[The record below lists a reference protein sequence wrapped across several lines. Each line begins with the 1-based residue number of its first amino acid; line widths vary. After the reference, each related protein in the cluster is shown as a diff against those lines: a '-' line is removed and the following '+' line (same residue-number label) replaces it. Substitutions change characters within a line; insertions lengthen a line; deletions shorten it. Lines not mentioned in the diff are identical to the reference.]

1 MTFSPGTKLGRY
13 EIRSKIGKGGMGE
26 VYRAHDEKLNRD
38 VAIKVLP
45 ADVASDPNRM
55 NRFVQEAKAV
65 SALNHPNILTIY
77 EIDNS
82 DAGHFMATEFIDGV
96 TLRHR
101 LRETPFTVMNA
112 LDIARQVTEALAAAQ
127 QSGII
132 HRDIKPENVMVRA
145 DGLVKVLDFGLAKV
159 TVAAASD
166 PEGETRI
173 QSEPGMIM
181 GTIAYMSPEQARGLA
196 VDQRTD
202 IWSLG
207 VVLYEMI
214 TRRLPFVGATV
225 LDVLTGILSREPDLL
240 VHHTP
245 EVPRELQHII
255 SKALRKE
262 CGERYQTAKD
272 LLIDLKDLK
281 RDLELQAHLELSSPP
296 ELRGRHRSMDSSET
310 ATAETVQTQR
320 VPTASGGVA
329 PGIAVLPFANL
340 SADKENEYFSDGLAE
355 EIINALAHM
364 PNLKVAGRT
373 SSFFFRGKD
382 VEFEEIGKRLK
393 VDHIL
398 EGSVRR
404 AANRIRIT
412 AKLIKVADGFH
423 LWSERYDR
431 QITDIFTIQDEITQA
446 IAEALRVKLSPEGV
460 VPKRYEPNLLAYD
473 AYLKA
478 RQQWFKGTAE
488 SQTQFKKF
496 VDLAIELDPK
506 FALPY
511 FLLGAQYSM
520 DANLGITPAR
530 KVIPLGQA
538 AEQEALRLDPSLPEP
553 HALLACFAGYQY
565 DWDEANRQWQ
575 LAMTREP
582 ASLSAV
588 KASDIRFWYGNHYL
602 LPVGRP
608 AEAIEAEAIGIQEDP
623 LNLLYRHLFAAA
635 LQHAGRLGDAEAE
648 LRKILDVDENFSVA
662 LGTLGAV
669 CAQQG
674 RVEEALAFTERAHS
688 LRPWENPIVGQLAAL
703 LVRTRA
709 TTRAE
714 GLIDRLRSSNTYL
727 APTGLTVFHAM
738 CGEFDRAAEWAEKAI
753 DEQYGPI
760 IRILAPLLR
769 PTPVWPALAKQ
780 MNLPSSGGGST
791 ELRWN

>member
-1 MTFSPGTKLGRY
+1 
-13 EIRSKIGKGGMGE
+13 MGE
-26 VYRAHDEKLNRD
+26 VYRARDEKLSRD

-45 ADVASDPNRM
+45 ANVASDPNRM

-82 DAGHFMATEFIDGV
+82 DAGHFIATEFIDGG

-101 LRETPFTVMNA
+101 LRGTSFTVMNA
-112 LDIARQVTEALAAAQ
+112 LDIASQITAALAAAH

-159 TVAAASD
+159 MAAASD
-166 PEGETRI
+166 PEGETQI
-173 QSEPGMIM
+173 LSEPGMIM
-181 GTIAYMSPEQARGLA
+181 GTVAYMSPEQARGLA

-214 TRRLPFVGATV
+214 AGRLPFLGATM
-225 LDVLTGILSREPDLL
+225 LDVLSAILNHEPDLL
-240 VHHTP
+240 AHYTP
-245 EVPRELQHII
+245 EVPRELEHIL
-255 SKALRKE
+255 SKTLRKE
-262 CGERYQTAKD
+262 REERYQVAKD

-281 RDLELQAHLELSSPP
+281 RDLELPSQLERSAPP
-296 ELRGRHRSMDSSET
+296 ELRGRARTIYDSE
-310 ATAETVQTQR
+310 AGNAETIQTQS
-320 VPTASGGVA
+320 VPTASGSVA

-382 VEFEEIGKRLK
+382 VEFEEIGRRLK

-398 EGSVRR
+398 EGSVRK
-404 AANRIRIT
+404 AANRIRVT
-412 AKLIKVADGFH
+412 AQLIKVTDGFH

-431 QITDIFTIQDEITQA
+431 EITDIFTIQDEITEA
-446 IAEALRVKLSPEGV
+446 IAGALRVKLSPKGV
-460 VPKRYEPNLLAYD
+460 VARRYEPNLLAYD

-478 RQQWFKGTAE
+478 RQQWFQGTAE
-488 SQTQFKKF
+488 SQIQFKALL
-496 VDLAIELDPK
+496 DRAIELDPK

-520 DANLGITPAR
+520 DANLGISPAR
-530 KVIPLGQA
+530 KVIPLGRA

-553 HALLACFAGYQY
+553 HALLACFAGYEF
-565 DWDEANRQWQ
+565 DWDGAKRHWQ
-575 LAMTREP
+575 LAMASEP

-588 KASDIRFWYGNHYL
+588 KVSDIRFWYGNHYL
-602 LPVGRP
+602 LPIGCA
-608 AEAIEAEAIGIQEDP
+608 AEAIKEEESGIQEDP

-635 LQHAGRLGDAEAE
+635 LQHAGKLGDAEAE
-648 LRKILDVDENFSVA
+648 LRKILEVDENFSLA

-674 RVEEALAFTERAHS
+674 RVEEALAFTEKAHA

-753 DEQYGPI
+753 EEQYGPL
-760 IRILAPLLR
+760 IRILAPLLKH
-769 PTPVWPALAKQ
+769 TPVWSAVAKR
-780 MNLPSSGGGST
+780 MNLPPSGRSSA
-791 ELRWN
+791 ELR